1 MKADVDSAKI
11 QVTGQVSR
19 EKAKQSEI
27 DRENII
33 ANETLDEIEK
43 LKVEAKNLEERL
55 NGKSVSEAD

>member
-1 MKADVDSAKI
+1 
-11 QVTGQVSR
+11 VTGQVSR

-33 ANETLDEIEK
+33 VNETLDEIEK
-43 LKVEAKNLEERL
+43 LKAEAKNLEERL